1 MSICILMHLC
11 LYVHICAC
19 LPVCVYAGVMLLF
32 IVAACV
38 FMYIYE

>member
-32 IVAACV
+32 IVAAYV